1 MCFKNINGIALGLL
15 STLEL
20 LLINGVLSAPYIAA
34 DIRNGL
40 LGFNYTLFL
49 AFPVQEHVLVH
60 CDGGVGE

>member
-20 LLINGVLSAPYIAA
+20 LLINGVLSALYIAA

-40 LGFNYTLFL
+40 LGFNYPLFL